1 MKNRKAQAID
11 RPEAPETKAQGKTS
25 FWQDFL
31 ASLAFL
37 SRLPVNSP
45 PDVSLAEASRA
56 FGVVGLFLGAL
67 TGLAFWLASAIGF
80 GTVVAIL
87 VALAIN
93 ALLTGALHEDGL
105 GDVADGFGGGWSKAR
120 KLEIMRDST
129 IGAYG
134 VLALIFSVALRVAA
148 YTLILS
154 VEPGLFATI
163 AFFAAISCLS
173 RAIIPVMMYQMPL
186 ARSDGRAAQA
196 GKPSHDNLRQ
206 GLFIAVIAGAVFL
219 MLAVGI
225 TGVIAGFAGVLVAYL
240 IIAQVARRQIG
251 GYTGDVLGALQQ
263 TAEIFSLLAILAAI

>member
-11 RPEAPETKAQGKTS
+11 HPDASEKTAQGKTS

-31 ASLAFL
+31 TSLAFL

-45 PDVSLAEASRA
+45 PEVSLASASRA

-67 TGLAFWLASAIGF
+67 TGLAFWLASAAGF
-80 GTVVAIL
+80 GVIVAVL

-93 ALLTGALHEDGL
+93 VLLTGALHEDGL
-105 GDVADGFGGGWSKAR
+105 GDVADGFGGGWTKAR
-120 KLEIMRDST
+120 KLEIMRDSN

-134 VLALIFSVALRVAA
+134 VLALVFVVALRVATYVSVLA
-148 YTLILS
+148 

-163 AFFAAISCLS
+163 GFFAAIACLS
-173 RAIIPVMMYQMPL
+173 RAIIPVMMYQIPL

-196 GKPSHDNLRQ
+196 GKPPHDNLRQ
-206 GLFIAVIAGAVFL
+206 GLFIAVITGAVFL

-225 TGVIAGFAGVLVAYL
+225 TGVIASFAGVLAAYL
-240 IIAQVARRQIG
+240 IIAQIARRQIG

-263 TAEIFSLLAILAAI
+263 VAEIFALLAILAVI